1 MNDTRPTA
9 TSAPVDTGS
18 LNPRDVVRRIQ
29 AENVVEK
36 RTTEDDLRERF
47 FMRSPVMGRD
57 MALAGYEFSL
67 RAPVSGPDASE
78 VLSAMD
84 AVALSIGLQSLEA
97 DGMTAKN
104 LTFVRVSTGWL
115 DTDALGNFPKKNVV
129 LMLQAQTEPPPRALL
144 DALAAQ
150 ERVWGLD
157 IDSHD
162 PARAGMLRG
171 AAYVRLPTHAHDA
184 LATRDALAD
193 MARQGAGKFMATGA
207 DTDEIFTACGNL
219 GFHFIQGEAYR
230 RINPRAPSRM
240 TSDRLRVM
248 NLLNQV
254 MEDTE
259 IPQLEAAFK
268 LDANITLRLLRY
280 INSPGV
286 GLPRQINSIA
296 HAIVM
301 LGRDQ
306 LFRWLTLL
314 LYASGKPSAQDITL
328 LKQALVR
335 AKLME
340 LLAQKSLTR
349 ADAEAAFLAGMLSL
363 VDALFNLPLRDA
375 VAQIR
380 VKPEVLQ
387 AVVTHSG
394 PIGGLLELAKA
405 CESDDGATI
414 KNLLAASLIGADDL
428 NVAHLQ
434 ALIFAEQI
442 DL

>member
-1 MNDTRPTA
+1 MNENQTA
-9 TSAPVDTGS
+9 GAHSVDTDS
-18 LNPRDVVRRIQ
+18 LQPREVVRQIPQ
-29 AENVVEK
+29 AGDH
-36 RTTEDDLRERF
+36 RATEDDLRERF
-47 FMRSPVMGRD
+47 FTRAPILDRE
-57 MALAGYEFSL
+57 MALAGYEFTL
-67 RAPVSGPDASE
+67 RAPISSQSADH

-97 DGMTAKN
+97 DGLTAKN
-104 LTFVRVSTGWL
+104 LTFVGVAPGWL
-115 DTDALGNFPKKNVV
+115 SAEVLGNFPKKNVV
-129 LMLQAQTEPPPRALL
+129 LMLRTDTSPPDRALL
-144 DALAAQ
+144 DELCAQ
-150 ERVWGLD
+150 ERTWGLD
-157 IDSHD
+157 IDRFD
-162 PARAGMLRG
+162 PAQVDLLRG
-171 AAYVRLPTHAHDA
+171 ASYVRLPAGTHDA
-184 LATRDALAD
+184 LAIRDELTD
-193 MARQGAGKFMATGA
+193 LARQGDLRFMATGA
-207 DTDEIFTACGNL
+207 DTDEIFTACAHL
-219 GFHFIQGEAYR
+219 GFHLIQGEAYR
-230 RINPRAPSRM
+230 RVNPKAPSRM

-286 GLPRQINSIA
+286 GLMRQINSIA

-314 LYASGKPSAQDITL
+314 LYASGKPSAHDLTL

-340 LLAQKSLTR
+340 LLAGKALTR

-363 VDALFNLPLRDA
+363 VDALFNQPLRDA
-375 VAQIR
+375 TAQIR
-380 VKPEVLQ
+380 VKPEVAA
-387 AVVTHSG
+387 AVVGHSG
-394 PIGGLLELAKA
+394 PIGGLLELAIA
-405 CESDDGATI
+405 CEQDDAAQI
-414 KNLLAASLIGADDL
+414 RRLLTPNQLSADDL